1 MSAVLSQA
9 QVCGVVLLRRD
20 GAALLQ
26 HRDDIPGISDPG
38 LWVFPGGHREDQE
51 TSEQAA
57 RREFLEETRYQCG
70 ELQSLGLFSGET
82 LGYQDDLTLEF
93 FWARFDEGGVF
104 ECCEGQEL
112 RFVPREEMEQLP
124 VVAYLSDVW
133 DRALLASQ
141 GVPMGLRP
149 TKVDEDAECKSGW
162 QAKAP
167 APRWFVQV
175 GQALPPANSG
185 VFKGADLR

>member
-26 HRDDIPGISDPG
+26 HRDDIPGIYDPG
-38 LWVFPGGHREDQE
+38 LWVFPGGHREGEE

-70 ELQSLGLFSGET
+70 ELQSLGLFPGAT
-82 LGYQDDLTLEF
+82 LGYQHNLTLEF
-93 FWARFDEGGVF
+93 FWARYDECGTF

-112 RFVPREEMEQLP
+112 RFVQRTELEQLP
-124 VVAYLSDVW
+124 VVSYLSDVW

-141 GVPMGLRP
+141 G
-149 TKVDEDAECKSGW
+149 
-162 QAKAP
+162 
-167 APRWFVQV
+167 
-175 GQALPPANSG
+175 
-185 VFKGADLR
+185 ADLL

>member
-1 MSAVLSQA
+1 MSAVLTPA

-26 HRDDIPGISDPG
+26 HRDDIPGIYDPG

-70 ELQSLGLFSGET
+70 ELQSLGLFSATT
-82 LGYQDDLTLEF
+82 LGIQRELTLEF
-93 FWARFDEGGVF
+93 FWARYDEVGVF

-112 RFVPREEMEQLP
+112 RFVQRAEVQQLP
-124 VVAYLSDVW
+124 VVSYLSDVW

-141 GVPMGLRP
+141 G
-149 TKVDEDAECKSGW
+149 A
-162 QAKAP
+162 A
-167 APRWFVQV
+167 
-175 GQALPPANSG
+175 
-185 VFKGADLR
+185 